1 MVVLSDKVPIQIS
14 NDIYEKLTKLSK
26 SLNVDF
32 NKLIDLAFYELFDLV
47 LSDPSIF
54 LEKIGTID
62 NLKKIISKK

>member
-1 MVVLSDKVPIQIS
+1 VVVLSDKVPIQIS